1 MSGKKDWEV
10 VAVLK
15 QGEDVRKTTDEIF
28 SRAITDCYRQYRAIL
43 ADVTSAKDSAQNKTA
58 TLNEAAEDMFG
69 DEGRKLLGEFRRV
82 KESLS
87 NQPVTDKGNALID
100 ELSQLDNELK
110 TADAKAQEIRYS
122 IESKTLHDWQGRL
135 ERWYCDEEYRQ
146 AEALVRTYEN
156 LRSRRIDIERRM
168 KKLLS
173 DARQTASATR
183 ADSSQ
188 LENLATQ
195 IANLNATAQQR
206 READAFRQELRK
218 ALAAINNDYAE
229 KFLPTDFATLRNS
242 VENLISSNDA
252 SVLNSFQ
259 QQYANITDFQARLT
273 KQVAIWQKQKDD
285 AEALFTQLTKTAA
298 EDFIAP
304 VDLYSGKKNGQLINL
319 FEYLNKFGGKDLGG
333 KYAQQRDEAANLIRQ
348 EKFLESMSV
357 MEKALDLVE
366 NARQEAVSLQESMQK
381 KLRLAGTIGKVMRD
395 LRYDGKT
402 EFINGNPNDGVKIRC
417 SIGDEVIDFQRV
429 DIDENGNV
437 VVNIDHQ
444 EGQGL
449 NCAASWKD
457 IAVRLTQA
465 GIPLTDLHLENGR
478 KILHPDNQAPATHGT
493 VKQTKPAH

>member
-1 MSGKKDWEV
+1 MSGRKESEV

-28 SRAITDCYRQYRAIL
+28 SREINNCYRQYRTIL
-43 ADVTSAKDSAQNKTA
+43 SDVTSAKDSAQNKTA
-58 TLNEAAEDMFG
+58 TLNEDAENMFG
-69 DEGRKLLGEFRRV
+69 DEGRKLLEEFGRV

-87 NQPVTDKGNALID
+87 EQPVTDEGNALIN
-100 ELSQLDNELK
+100 ELNQLDNELK
-110 TADAKAQEIRYS
+110 TADAESQAIRDS
-122 IESKTLHDWQGRL
+122 INKKTKYWYKGEYGAWQ
-135 ERWYCDEEYRQ
+135 CDKEYEQ
-146 AEALVRTYEN
+146 AEALVETYKN
-156 LRSRRIDIERRM
+156 LRSRRIDLERRM
-168 KKLLS
+168 KKILS

-195 IANLNATAQQR
+195 IANLNTTAQKR
-206 READAFRQELRK
+206 KEADAFRQELRN
-218 ALAAINNDYAE
+218 ALDAINNDYAE
-229 KFLPTDFATLRNS
+229 KFLATEFTALKKS
-242 VENLISSNDA
+242 AESFCAGNDE

-259 QQYANITDFQARLT
+259 QQYASITNFQARLT
-273 KQVAIWQKQKDD
+273 KQVAIWQKQKTD
-285 AEALFTQLTKTAA
+285 AESLFNQLMKTAA
-298 EDFIAP
+298 EDFVAP
-304 VDLYSGKKNGQLINL
+304 VDLYSGKKNGQRINL
-319 FEYLNKFGGKDLGG
+319 FEYLNMFAGKDLGG
-333 KYAQQRDEAANLIRQ
+333 QYDQHLDEANDLIRQ

-395 LRYDGKT
+395 LHYDGKT

-437 VVNIDHQ
+437 VVNIDHK
-444 EGQGL
+444 ESQGS

-457 IAVRLTQA
+457 IAVRLNQA
-465 GIPLTDLHLENGR
+465 GIPLTDLHLEGGR
-478 KILHPDNQAPATHGT
+478 KILHPAIQAPANQST
-493 VKQTKPAH
+493 VKQTKAAH